1 MTESEAVSE
10 DQTGTP
16 TPIVYV
22 KVFAIDNGMENHKIG
37 SYETFLEISDNSG
50 STDEDE
56 IRKFGF
62 HIAPFVVDSQIVII
76 ANDQCGQSR
85 YVEQPMFG
93 NNQVVGITSTN
104 REIADVLSQL
114 WGIFRDVE
122 RRFDATSHIGEASQP
137 RTSRASLNKR
147 LCKGSRI

>member
-22 KVFAIDNGMENHKIG
+22 KIFAIDNGMENHKIG

-85 YVEQPMFG
+85 YVEQP
-93 NNQVVGITSTN
+93 ITSTN